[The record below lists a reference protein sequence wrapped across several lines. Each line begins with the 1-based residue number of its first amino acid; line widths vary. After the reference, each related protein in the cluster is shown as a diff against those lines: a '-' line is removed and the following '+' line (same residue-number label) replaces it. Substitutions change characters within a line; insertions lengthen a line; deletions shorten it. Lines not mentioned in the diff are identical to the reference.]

1 VATDVGDARAIVG
14 THGEVVPPGEPES
27 LAAGWTRLR
36 QRLARDPGLRQ
47 AARTAI
53 VADFGLEAMVLRS
66 ETVLAQ
72 IVAGRPATE
81 IAREFA

>member
-1 VATDVGDARAIVG
+1 
-14 THGEVVPPGEPES
+14 VPPGEPES

-36 QRLARDPGLRQ
+36 QRLAQDPGLRE
-47 AARTAI
+47 AARATI
-53 VADFGLEAMVLRS
+53 VASYGLETMVLRS

-72 IVAGRPATE
+72 LVAGRPATE